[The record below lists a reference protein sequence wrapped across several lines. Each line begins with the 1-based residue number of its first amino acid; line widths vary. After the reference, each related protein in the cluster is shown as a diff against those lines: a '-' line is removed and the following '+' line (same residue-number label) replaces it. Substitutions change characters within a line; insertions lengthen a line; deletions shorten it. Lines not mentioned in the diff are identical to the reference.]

1 MDRRRGL
8 LLVLGLAVLV
18 AVGGAL
24 AVTLVP
30 SGPTLIATWVSDP
43 PDGAGGNHHGPAVGT
58 VDGQPLVFAPISGV
72 SQGPACRLA
81 ALDAATG
88 EAVWRHQVPPEDC
101 TVHAVADPTVA
112 VRNGRLSV
120 IVATTQNAVFD
131 LAPAS
136 GAVRDRFDLDSYGY
150 TPPQMVDLSPDPGQE
165 LLIADARGTVQLIDA
180 NGSVRWR
187 ESYGAFIWAQP
198 IVADFSGGGE
208 RQVAIGTSDGRLLVL
223 DRTGG
228 TVREVVDP
236 FNGSVTWMAAG
247 QLDEDPALE
256 IVAAT
261 ASGQVIAVD
270 GATGRVQWT
279 RTFGQFAAV
288 ATIGD
293 GNNDGTNEV
302 YVTAADGA
310 VRALAAGTGRT
321 EWERTV
327 ATRDVQMMPP
337 PVLGDV
343 TGDATA
349 DLVVVSND
357 GRVVAL
363 NPGSGAV
370 LAEYTRDEMVFEKAT
385 LADVDDDPGL
395 ETFVMYADGAVVR
408 LDYKA

>member
-1 MDRRRGL
+1 MDRRRGVL
-8 LLVLGLAVLV
+8 LLLGLAVIA
-18 AVGGAL
+18 AVSGAL

-30 SGPTLIATWVSDP
+30 SGPTLSATWLSDP
-43 PDGAGGNHHGPAVGT
+43 PDNAGGNHHGPAVGT

-88 EAVWRHQVPPEDC
+88 EALWRHQVPPEDC
-101 TVHAVADPTVA
+101 TVHAVADPTLA
-112 VRNGRLSV
+112 DRNGRLSV
-120 IVATTQNAVFD
+120 IVATTENAVFD
-131 LAPAS
+131 LDPAT
-136 GAVRDRFDLDSYGY
+136 GAVRDRFDLASYGY
-150 TPPQMVDLSPDPGQE
+150 TPPQMVDLLPARGRE

-208 RQVAIGTSDGRLLVL
+208 PQVAIGTSDGRLLVL

-228 TVREVVDP
+228 RVREVVDP
-236 FNGSVTWMAAG
+236 FNGSITWMATG

-261 ASGQVIAVD
+261 ASGQAIAVD

-288 ATIGD
+288 AAVGD

-302 YVTAADGA
+302 YVTAADGM
-310 VRALAAGTGRT
+310 VRALAGETGRT

-327 ATRDVQMMPP
+327 ATTDVQMMPP

-343 TGDATA
+343 TGDATV

-395 ETFVMYADGAVVR
+395 ETFVIYADGAVVR
-408 LDYKA
+408 LDYEA